1 MSQHLLHS
9 LLEHALGHRV
19 AGASQFTCQLSSR
32 CLIDVAVARN
42 APAKGVPELYA
53 EKAHSTEISLG
64 CGNTLIF
71 KMKDNSSSAT
81 EETEITTYS

>member
-1 MSQHLLHS
+1 M
-9 LLEHALGHRV
+9 
-19 AGASQFTCQLSSR
+19 
-32 CLIDVAVARN
+32 ARN
-42 APAKGVPELYA
+42 TPAKGVPELYA